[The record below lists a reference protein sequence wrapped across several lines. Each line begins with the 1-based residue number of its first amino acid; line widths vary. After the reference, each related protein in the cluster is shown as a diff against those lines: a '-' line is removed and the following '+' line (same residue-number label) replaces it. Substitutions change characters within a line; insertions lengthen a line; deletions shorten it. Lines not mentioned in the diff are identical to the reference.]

1 MYFDNGDCQ
10 YRFDTRDA
18 TCLIGRRIVVDNN
31 GIRYHGTIVE
41 VLPNMRF
48 GAHLD
53 GYTAYG
59 KPVNVD
65 LRRSE
70 FTLPK
75 RGF

>member
-10 YRFDTRDA
+10 YRFDNRGMD
-18 TCLIGRRIVVDNN
+18 CLIGRRIVVDNN
-31 GIRYHGTIVE
+31 GRYDHGTIVE

-53 GYTAYG
+53 GYMAYG
-59 KPVNVD
+59 KPVTVD

-70 FTLPK
+70 FALPK